1 MSRAS
6 ETPDLVRPQFEPFIA
21 LTEKAA
27 RVLRDDMISSGHEA
41 GYTEMAP
48 AHSAVFA
55 TLPTEGARAAD
66 MAARAGITRQSMGEV
81 VRDLVRLGILET
93 VPDPDDGRAK
103 IVRYTRYGLTMAQA
117 GFDHIV
123 AVEERLREEFGA
135 EDLATTRRVL
145 LRVREL
151 LAPAPE

>member
-1 MSRAS
+1 MSRDADLAALRR
-6 ETPDLVRPQFEPFIA
+6 PDFEPFIA

-48 AHSAVFA
+48 AHNAVFA

-81 VRDLVRLGILET
+81 VRDMVRLGILEM
-93 VPDPDDGRAK
+93 VPDPTDRRAK
-103 IVRYTRYGLTMAQA
+103 IVRYTDYGLTMAQA
-117 GFDHIV
+117 GFDRIL
-123 AVEERLREEFGA
+123 AVEDRLREEFGA

-145 LRVREL
+145 RQVREL
-151 LAPAPE
+151 LGPR